1 MKKKAAH
8 PKKKSNKTGQ
18 KAPGKGD
25 GVCPKQSGSS
35 NDPGGGSNKKIS
47 DKNKIPD
54 DFNNMTPSTNVIGHL
69 HLAMCKANNLSADIG
84 NCSVCA
90 NPDACEKMV
99 NEVAGFIATLHKETD
114 K

>member
-8 PKKKSNKTGQ
+8 PNKKSNKTGK
-18 KAPGKGD
+18 KAPGA
-25 GVCPKQSGSS
+25 
-35 NDPGGGSNKKIS
+35 
-47 DKNKIPD
+47 DKTVPEGQYIMPD

-99 NEVAGFIATLHKETD
+99 NEVAGFIATLHKD
-114 K
+114 R